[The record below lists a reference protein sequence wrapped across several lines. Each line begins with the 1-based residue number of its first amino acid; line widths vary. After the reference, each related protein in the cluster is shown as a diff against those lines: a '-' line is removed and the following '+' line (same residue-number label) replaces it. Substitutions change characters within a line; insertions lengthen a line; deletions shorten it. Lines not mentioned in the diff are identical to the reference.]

1 MQVLTQAEKLA
12 PHIFRQR
19 LLIEGF
25 YSCSLDETTVS
36 EFLDGLAVTLRLGTY
51 CAPFVSSSRGFGSDV
66 NQGFEAFLPLIE
78 SGISLYT
85 WSRDRFFSIV
95 LFTCKAFDETEAVRT
110 IRQRLG
116 ADKMVHYSF

>member
-1 MQVLTQAEKLA
+1 MQVFMQAERLA

-36 EFLDGLAVTLRLGTY
+36 EFLEALAGSLQLGTY
-51 CAPFVSSSRGFGSDV
+51 CAPFVSSSRGVGADV

-95 LFTCKAFDETEAVRT
+95 LFTCKAFDETAAVRSV
-110 IRQRLG
+110 RQRLG
-116 ADKMVHYSF
+116 AEKMVYLSF